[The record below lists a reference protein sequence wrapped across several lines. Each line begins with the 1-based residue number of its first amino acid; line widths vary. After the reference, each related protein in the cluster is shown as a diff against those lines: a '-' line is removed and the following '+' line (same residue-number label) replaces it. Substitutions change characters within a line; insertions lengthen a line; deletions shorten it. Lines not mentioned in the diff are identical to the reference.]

1 MIMSSINKWIW
12 CQYTPGA
19 GGKMLCSML
28 QLSTKVHP
36 WYDTIKENFE
46 EFVESKIKIDSLTHM
61 KYEPHYPYNLFW
73 YTRQLPFTRGD
84 DFTTQQ
90 AEQLFKEKN
99 QNQNY
104 NYFLTMHWTKPYFPK
119 WFTGQAIT
127 IVNDKKSLDFLKKRR
142 DAIFYKWD
150 DNTVHFKRFLSNS
163 VYQSNLTKIFK
174 DNPAVK
180 KTFNSKE
187 EFYKEEF
194 YNNPEVFSLL
204 ETNNDE
210 RVKLNIN
217 LSDFWNKSGSHIAS
231 QLNEA
236 VNLDIDLKKADYLL
250 DSWLKNNLKFL

>member
-1 MIMSSINKWIW
+1 ME
-12 CQYTPGA
+12 YT
-19 GGKMLCSML
+19 
-28 QLSTKVHP
+28 
-36 WYDTIKENFE
+36 
-46 EFVESKIKIDSLTHM
+46 
-61 KYEPHYPYNLFW
+61 EPL
-73 YTRQLPFTRGD
+73 
-84 DFTTQQ
+84 
-90 AEQLFKEKN
+90 
-99 QNQNY
+99 
-104 NYFLTMHWTKPYFPK
+104 
-119 WFTGQAIT
+119 
-127 IVNDKKSLDFLKKRR
+127 
-142 DAIFYKWD
+142 
-150 DNTVHFKRFLSNS
+150 
-163 VYQSNLTKIFK
+163 QSNLTKIFK